1 MVAPKNSPD
10 FDMLTAF
17 FCPYA
22 EEIYGS
28 IEKMIDAGWEGLVE
42 GEATRAGAFIDDLLS
57 GNYTENDLRE
67 VWRKSKA
74 AVSPFRGAIGS
85 CRAFLTLMRDRCPE
99 FRKVPMIEAYR
110 LSRIQATQR
119 RS

>member
-1 MVAPKNSPD
+1 MTAPKNSPD

-28 IEKMIDAGWEGLVE
+28 VENMIDAGWEGLVE
-42 GEATRAGAFIDDLLS
+42 SEATSAKAFIDDLLN

-67 VWRKSKA
+67 VWRNSKA
-74 AVSPFRGAIGS
+74 AVSPFRGRSGS
-85 CRAFLTLMRDRCPE
+85 CRAFLMLMRDRFPD
-99 FRKVPMIEAYR
+99 FHSPAK
-110 LSRIQATQR
+110 
-119 RS
+119 